1 MASAASSVGSA
12 VVGICPVKAGSGSFQ
27 PVPIPSDRPAVWSWS
42 ALRRDASPMK
52 AVLHDR
58 AKSTGKGTVP
68 EVSPSKLV
76 KVLPPTVTLGALL
89 SVGLMTGAIGAHLTK
104 LGIVVRDDGGVLFGL
119 AATVFV
125 CSAAVLVIR
134 RRQIPVLGYLFVPT
148 GQLSSQH

>member
-58 AKSTGKGTVP
+58 AKSTEKGTVP

-76 KVLPPTVTLGALL
+76 KVLPPTVTLGGQAAGVSGVTPVGMRAVVVTILNDDPGGYCPLRARLNEESAGAL
-89 SVGLMTGAIGAHLTK
+89 
-104 LGIVVRDDGGVLFGL
+104 
-119 AATVFV
+119 ATVHSYFM
-125 CSAAVLVIR
+125 ARAVE
-134 RRQIPVLGYLFVPT
+134 P
-148 GQLSSQH
+148 